1 MLITS
6 GLYLAR
12 SFEKTLPD
20 GTSRHVDDV
29 VHLKEKIAPTKFAAM
44 VVGTR
49 KRYSDIIDVRT
60 LEGAQEITKHEFE
73 ELVRSLG

>member
-29 VHLKEKIAPTKFAAM
+29 VHLKEKIAPTKFAAT
-44 VVGTR
+44 VIAPR
-49 KRYSDIIDVRT
+49 KRYSDIVDIKT

-73 ELVRSLG
+73 ELARSLG